1 MTAHDRHNMHDLDA
15 ASSAGPTEVSNLLQ
29 EMVLESADVQSFLTG
44 LAQLA
49 ATHLDGPDQ
58 EVLCGITLLRPRRA
72 GTVAAS
78 SDRART
84 LDELQYPFGDGPCLT
99 AARTASTI
107 YVPDTRRDQRW
118 AEYHAAAAGQGI
130 RSILG
135 VPIPLDGDAASALNL
150 YSTAPGAFDEPDR
163 EAMEVFAREASRALR
178 LAVRI
183 AHLTDQGADLRS
195 AMDSRTTIDLA
206 AGIVMGQNRCS
217 QDAAMTI
224 LKAASNARN
233 IKLRDIAAAVV
244 ASTGAS
250 APTAHFQN

>member
-1 MTAHDRHNMHDLDA
+1 MTVHHPHQPHTGLEPDTM
-15 ASSAGPTEVSNLLQ
+15 EVSNLLQ
-29 EMVLESADVQSFLTG
+29 EMVLESADVQGFLTG

-49 ATHLDGPDQ
+49 ATHLNGPDE
-58 EVLCGITLLRPRRA
+58 EVFCGITLLRPRRA
-72 GTVAAS
+72 ETVAAS
-78 SDRART
+78 SDRARAM
-84 LDELQYPFGDGPCLT
+84 DELQYPFGDGPCLT
-99 AARTASTI
+99 AARTHTVT
-107 YVPDTRRDQRW
+107 YVPDTRTDQRW

-135 VPIPLDGDAASALNL
+135 VPIPLDGNASSALNL
-150 YSTAPGAFDEPDR
+150 YSTAPDAFNGQDR
-163 EAMEVFAREASRALR
+163 ESMGVFAREASRALR

-183 AHLTDQGADLRS
+183 AHLTDTGENLRS

-206 AGIVMGQNRCS
+206 AGIIMGQNRCS

-244 ASTGAS
+244 TSTGAA
-250 APTAHFQN
+250 APTAHFQS